1 MLSNPGGGVT
11 RGEDNPPPKPGGE
24 PVGSMLGLGSPASHT
39 KGRPPCCS
47 SSGILSPLAD
57 MSAGGRKGA
66 ADEVVVVGIPPEP
79 APLLLE

>member
-1 MLSNPGGGVT
+1 
-11 RGEDNPPPKPGGE
+11 
-24 PVGSMLGLGSPASHT
+24 
-39 KGRPPCCS
+39 
-47 SSGILSPLAD
+47 